1 MVKPPLSRVVLGTV
15 QLGLPYGR
23 NRQDPV
29 MSAEAAFEV
38 LDAAWELG
46 IHTFDS
52 AEGYGQAATRLTEW
66 LTSRGLHERVSVV
79 TKVKPEPLDTFE
91 TGAAGAIR
99 RFTGC
104 ASVTLLSH
112 GACDAALWEVLL
124 SVCERLGAI
133 PGQSVYGEAEV
144 RAAVHCRRIGR
155 VQAPANV
162 FVHGAFRGRGSSPV
176 PLDLR
181 SVYLQGVLLDDPLAA
196 DLRVRGGGAL
206 ASAVRQAAATVG
218 TDPAVLLGAS
228 VLRVAGPDDRIV
240 VGVDRAEELDV
251 LREMASMPERHVLE
265 FEELLA
271 DALPGP
277 VRTGVLDPRTW

>member
-1 MVKPPLSRVVLGTV
+1 MVNPPLSRMVLGTV

-23 NRQDPV
+23 NRQEPV

-46 IHTFDS
+46 IHTFDT

-66 LTSRGLHERVSVV
+66 LTSRGLRERASIV
-79 TKVKPEPLDTFE
+79 TKVKPEGLDTFE
-91 TGAAGAIR
+91 AGAAGAIR

-112 GACDAALWEVLL
+112 GACDAALWEILL
-124 SVCERLGAI
+124 SVCERFGATA
-133 PGQSVYGEAEV
+133 GQSVYGEAEV
-144 RAAVHCRRIGR
+144 RAAVHCRRIVR

-162 FVHGAFRGRGSSPV
+162 FDHGAFRGRGSSPV

-181 SVYLQGVLLDDPLAA
+181 SVYLQGVLLDEPEAA

-206 ASAVRQAAATVG
+206 ASAVRGAAATVG

-228 VLRVAGPDDRIV
+228 VLRVAGPDGRIV
-240 VGVDRAEELDV
+240 VGVDRTDELGV
-251 LREMASMPERHVLE
+251 LRAMAMVPERDVLE

-271 DALPGP
+271 GALPGP
-277 VRTGVLDPRTW
+277 IPAGVLDPRTW